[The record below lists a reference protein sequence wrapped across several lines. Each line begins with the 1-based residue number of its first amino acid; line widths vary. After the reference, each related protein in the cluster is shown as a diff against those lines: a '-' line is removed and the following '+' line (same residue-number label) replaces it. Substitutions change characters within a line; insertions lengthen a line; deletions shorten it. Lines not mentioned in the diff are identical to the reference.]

1 MLQKNIGKL
10 HSLYID
16 VKNMAKREISKA
28 LLNSTRLLCSQVFRI
43 YETDNVN
50 TEAIMSVVA
59 RIDSITKDLS
69 NINT

>member
-1 MLQKNIGKL
+1 
-10 HSLYID
+10 
-16 VKNMAKREISKA
+16 MAKREISKA
-28 LLNSTRLLCSQVFRI
+28 LLNSTRLLCTQVFRI